1 MTTNNNV
8 PIPMNE
14 TADQPVAAEE
24 ASGVVG
30 REELVS
36 APAQHICKMY
46 TRIVPSEFSRTVSEY
61 RYAPPPPKAGY
72 RDGKKKYR
80 AVKSSTQTTKF
91 PLKNL
96 RE

>member
-1 MTTNNNV
+1 M
-8 PIPMNE
+8 P
-14 TADQPVAAEE
+14 DQPVAAEE

-36 APAQHICKMY
+36 APAQHICKLY
-46 TRIVPSEFSRTVSEY
+46 TRIVPSEFSHTVSEY
-61 RYAPPPPKAGY
+61 RYAPPPPKEGD
-72 RDGKKKYR
+72 RDWEKKYR
-80 AVKSSTQTTKF
+80 PVKPPPQTKKF